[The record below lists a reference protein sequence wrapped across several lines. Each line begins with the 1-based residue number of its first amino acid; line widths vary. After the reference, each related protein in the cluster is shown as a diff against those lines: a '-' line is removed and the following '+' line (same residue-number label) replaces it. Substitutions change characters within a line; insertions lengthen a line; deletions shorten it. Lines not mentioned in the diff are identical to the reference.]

1 MLLTSGS
8 FPFWDVVFFV
18 FGGLGIVGTIVGAV
32 VHRAWQ
38 RRGVLR
44 MIDAKIN
51 HNQQRLKNGEISAL
65 DTSDWQA
72 NELEIAKLLRNEDYR
87 LLEEYHHR
95 LTTMKPTSS
104 AEDTTTVVRLG
115 GESQKI
121 INKYTTGWRRFGLLP
136 RLIDDLIP
144 YN

>member
-18 FGGLGIVGTIVGAV
+18 FGRLGIVGTIVGAV

-95 LTTMKPTSS
+95 LTTMKPT
-104 AEDTTTVVRLG
+104 
-115 GESQKI
+115 
-121 INKYTTGWRRFGLLP
+121 
-136 RLIDDLIP
+136 
-144 YN
+144 